1 MSDRS
6 ELALQLTDAV
16 AATQAAVQRAG
27 DRAFRAY
34 GLSHRAH
41 AALNAVDGS
50 GPDGARPKD
59 VAAALG
65 GSPPGRSR
73 GCRHRA
79 SRGPCMCSRDSGA
92 GSRSGRLASSGRCG
106 VPMLNPDG
114 AAIQAAARAL
124 RAATRVVVATGAG
137 MSQDSGIPTFRD
149 AGVGLW
155 ARYDPEELAT
165 EAAFRR
171 HPARVFG
178 WYAWRRR

>member
-1 MSDRS
+1 
-6 ELALQLTDAV
+6 
-16 AATQAAVQRAG
+16 
-27 DRAFRAY
+27 
-34 GLSHRAH
+34 
-41 AALNAVDGS
+41 
-50 GPDGARPKD
+50 
-59 VAAALG
+59 
-65 GSPPGRSR
+65 
-73 GCRHRA
+73 
-79 SRGPCMCSRDSGA
+79 MCSRDSGA

-106 VPMLNPDG
+106 VPMLNTDG

-124 RAATRVVVATGAG
+124 RAAPRVVVATGAG

-178 WYAWRRR
+178 WYAWRRARFGPASPPRGNKRPVPWGASGPGSPSGPRTVTGLIPGAGAPRFPGRTG